1 MSARTL
7 DPLPIQQFLRLR
19 PADLALKDCWPS
31 GEMTLRRRL
40 STPLEPCHWPL
51 QACKQCSRRPSVADV
66 ALEARVPPLSVPCAY
81 AAVADCRTLCELHA
95 QGRPRAEFYTFEPQ
109 ASQAH
114 GNTADAAASPAPC
127 CCSCTYP
134 RNRVLV
140 ISEDPLL
147 RSSLL
152 ALSLGASE
160 VHTVVMKDSN
170 YASASIVARCLMHR
184 DNIKLFSSL
193 EALEATVFGPCLSKA
208 LRASSRTAP
217 TPPGSA
223 YRSRRDSLLAQ
234 TAAVGGFSAQRSDS
248 PSKTTSAKE
257 AEVLTAQHLQKKIHS
272 YRLVLI
278 DEDYCG
284 PIVSAFGLP
293 QILEFMLAY
302 TCAVCCQVLPRRWQT
317 LVTPSSFPPA
327 PLSSGASP
335 VVREEER
342 PPHLQDLLFASSG
355 RVLRCDSLRLEDVSL
370 SDRFCVLESFEL
382 KTLTMPLVAGGLAPG
397 SFSRGVLPFA
407 NAVATDVGGVRGD
420 VGRRQRGSFEGGL
433 QGDRTCACDACCT
446 TQCKGNEASRL
457 CLCFFCAKDRHLEA
471 ARQRRAFVRGNA
483 VCGIELAGLCA
494 GLVLRSHILVDEDL
508 SLTPSA
514 SLLAFLPEE
523 FPLSTHHVIMVGSV
537 AAAHVAPSGENGSS
551 HTNSQ
556 RIFWEKAGCRRAEV
570 VQEGREVRKGADRR
584 KGGTPLGDAEGDRR
598 VESDGRVDAYGPVGQ
613 LHLTSGPFRDASAS
627 FSSSQEDNEGLL
639 VAPWLNLRL
648 QQPKCH
654 WKFSAICD
662 GMRQLYF
669 SLELSLRDLY
679 ETARSCSDVDP
690 TEGSSGES

>member
-1 MSARTL
+1 
-7 DPLPIQQFLRLR
+7 
-19 PADLALKDCWPS
+19 
-31 GEMTLRRRL
+31 
-40 STPLEPCHWPL
+40 
-51 QACKQCSRRPSVADV
+51 
-66 ALEARVPPLSVPCAY
+66 
-81 AAVADCRTLCELHA
+81 
-95 QGRPRAEFYTFEPQ
+95 
-109 ASQAH
+109 
-114 GNTADAAASPAPC
+114 
-127 CCSCTYP
+127 
-134 RNRVLV
+134 
-140 ISEDPLL
+140 
-147 RSSLL
+147 
-152 ALSLGASE
+152 
-160 VHTVVMKDSN
+160 MKDSN

-407 NAVATDVGGVRGD
+407 NA
-420 VGRRQRGSFEGGL
+420 GGL

-523 FPLSTHHVIMVGSV
+523 FPLSTHHVIMVGS
-537 AAAHVAPSGENGSS
+537 GEHMPNR
-551 HTNSQ
+551 T
-556 RIFWEKAGCRRAEV
+556 RCRRAEV

-662 GMRQLYF
+662 GMRQLDF